1 MNSELDCTKLEQAF
15 GLRLPPWQDGVAA
28 CVGRLLAPQET

>member
-15 GLRLPPWQDGVAA
+15 GLRLPPWRDGVAA
-28 CVGRLLAPQET
+28 CVGRLLAPQVT